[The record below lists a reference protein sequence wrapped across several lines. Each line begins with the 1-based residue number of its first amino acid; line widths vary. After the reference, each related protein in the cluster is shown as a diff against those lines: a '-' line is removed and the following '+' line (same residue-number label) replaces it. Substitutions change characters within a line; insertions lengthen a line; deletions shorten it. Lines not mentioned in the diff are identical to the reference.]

1 MNDWFLVLGISLFVI
16 TGLKY
21 HIHEYFD
28 IFVLRILTHSPL
40 NFQEFAL
47 KIKGDAPLLKNAP
60 VEHTPVPHVIEPV
73 HN

>member
-1 MNDWFLVLGISLFVI
+1 M
-16 TGLKY
+16 
-21 HIHEYFD
+21 HEYFD